1 MFCGNYIL
9 SNGSRWTFYFSKV
22 FNLILQ
28 SASISNLKN
37 FDFVQKMTFH
47 YKVGRQIRNV
57 NIDDIIYIATTG
69 TPHKLE
75 IVKTNGR
82 G

>member
-28 SASISNLKN
+28 SADNLLIKIFKKYSTTFFEADDTDWAASELLDKFNYKKN
-37 FDFVQKMTFH
+37 ESFNT
-47 YKVGRQIRNV
+47 Y
-57 NIDDIIYIATTG
+57 IY
-69 TPHKLE
+69 E
-75 IVKTNGR
+75 
-82 G
+82 